1 LIALSE
7 SPDPAP
13 VFGTGSFFS
22 PRFRL
27 FMFLCI
33 PASRFQFIVQ
43 CKCDA
48 ASFRCFPSMSRKKR
62 FLFFSY
68 FLFCLHFFPA
78 FRLFFSSFRLN
89 SSQFYKFTKEF

>member
-13 VFGTGSFFS
+13 VFGTGSFFRRVS
-22 PRFRL
+22 GYL
-27 FMFLCI
+27 FFLCI
-33 PASRFQFIVQ
+33 SALRFQFIVQ

-62 FLFFSY
+62 FLFFPY
-68 FLFCLHFFPA
+68 FLFCLHFFLISG
-78 FRLFFSSFRLN
+78 RFSVRFA
-89 SSQFYKFTKEF
+89 